1 MARRKIEVHVG
12 DVIRATYY
20 KFTGEVDEDGLF
32 LVCSLDNYWVKD
44 FSGFSAIKL
53 CTKPEIYQVELTKD
67 KFPFLDHTSY
77 VNCNCMQRLSLDQV
91 NEILGVV
98 DSTALYC
105 VMRQLNN
112 FNNDIGKQLKRG
124 MKRYDM
130 FAQLTQNNVDKSNS
144 NEEE

>member
-20 KFTGEVDEDGLF
+20 RFNGEVDKDGLF
-32 LVCSLDNYWVKD
+32 LVCSLDNYWVQD
-44 FSGFSAIKL
+44 FTGFSAIKL

-67 KFPFLDHTSY
+67 KFPFLDHDSY

-105 VMRQLNN
+105 VMRQLANLN
-112 FNNDIGKQLKRG
+112 EDISKQLKRG

-130 FAQLTQNNVDKSNS
+130 FAQLAQNKSSKSNS
-144 NEEE
+144 DEEE